1 MKDSVIVTVGSRNR
15 EFPDYD
21 MEISLNVLAG
31 KLLKDMVEA
40 VCAYNKN
47 VRITTDYRNIY
58 CERLGRNLRSDE
70 TFGSAGIWNGD
81 RIYI

>member
-1 MKDSVIVTVGSRNR
+1 MKSSVIVTVGSRNK

-21 MEISLNVLAG
+21 MEIPLNVFAE
-31 KLLKDMVEA
+31 KLLLDIVEA
-40 VCAYNKN
+40 VCMYNSN
-47 VRITTDYRNIY
+47 VRITPEYRRIY
-58 CERLGRNLRSDE
+58 CERLNRSLKNNE

>member
-1 MKDSVIVTVGSRNR
+1 MKSSVIVTVGSRNK

-21 MEISLNVLAG
+21 MEIPLNVFAE
-31 KLLKDMVEA
+31 KLLLDIVEA
-40 VCAYNKN
+40 VCMYNSN
-47 VRITTDYRNIY
+47 IRITPEYRSIY
-58 CERLGRNLRSDE
+58 CERLNRSLKNNE